1 MFHMKRMCIAIA
13 AAGVAIAVCAP
24 PAHAQTDRRFGVVIA
39 HPANIGV
46 QWQAAGRVAIRFD
59 GGYRQSRVESDA
71 TPTPFV
77 PGFPG
82 IRLPVF
88 EVRSSTRSRGADL
101 GLSVLMDL
109 YRSDD
114 LSVYVAPR
122 IGVLLSST
130 EFETTITGL
139 SPSELAAFT
148 FPANRESTS
157 STPSGGVAVG
167 ASHDVT
173 PRFRIFGETGL
184 SYSRN
189 TIDGL
194 AVDDVRQSSFGLRS
208 GVGIVV
214 LF

>member
-1 MFHMKRMCIAIA
+1 
-13 AAGVAIAVCAP
+13 
-24 PAHAQTDRRFGVVIA
+24 
-39 HPANIGV
+39 
-46 QWQAAGRVAIRFD
+46 
-59 GGYRQSRVESDA
+59 
-71 TPTPFV
+71 
-77 PGFPG
+77 
-82 IRLPVF
+82 
-88 EVRSSTRSRGADL
+88 
-101 GLSVLMDL
+101 MDV

-114 LSVYVAPR
+114 LRLYLAPR

-139 SPSELAAFT
+139 SPAELAAFT

-167 ASHDVT
+167 ASHDIT

-189 TIDGL
+189 TIDGV
-194 AVDDVRQSSFGLRS
+194 AVNDIRQSSLGLRS
-208 GVGIVV
+208 GVGVVV

>member
-1 MFHMKRMCIAIA
+1 MCVAVA
-13 AAGVAIAVCAP
+13 AAGVALVVCVST
-24 PAHAQTDRRFGVVIA
+24 AHAQTDRRFGFVIA
-39 HPANIGV
+39 HPASVGV
-46 QWQAAGRVAIRFD
+46 EWQAASRVAIRFD
-59 GGYRQSRVESDA
+59 GGYRQSRVESEA
-71 TPTPFV
+71 TPTSLV

-88 EVRSSTRSRGADL
+88 EVRSSTSSRGADL
-101 GLSVLMDL
+101 GLSVLMDV
-109 YRSDD
+109 YRNDD
-114 LSVYVAPR
+114 LRLYVAPR
-122 IGVLLSST
+122 IGILLSST

-167 ASHDVT
+167 ASHDIT

-194 AVDDVRQSSFGLRS
+194 AVNDVSQSSFGLRS